1 MDYNKQVN
9 LFVDYFKN
17 SEASINDFN
26 LGVEIEHLI
35 LHRNDFSAVSFYE
48 NKGIEDI
55 LKELTKKGWEPIYE
69 GNYLIGLYNKEA
81 TITLERGA
89 QFELSINPK
98 KSIKEIEKIY
108 LSFIT
113 DILPVLEE
121 WDKVLL
127 CLAYQPVSS
136 VKDIPHVPKKR
147 YKYLKKYREIIGKC
161 TPIFHT
167 GTASIQCSIDY
178 KDEDDFRK
186 KCRVATFLS
195 PVIYS
200 MFDNAPFFEGKL
212 YKDYA
217 LRAQIWDN
225 YEKIRCGFIKGVFN
239 RDFNYRAYADYV
251 LNIPPIVVKKDD
263 QFEFTGVK
271 LLKDILNPEQVSHTE
286 IEHFLSVVYP
296 DVRARKYIEIRMC
309 DAIPYPL
316 NMGYLTLLKGLLYDK
331 ENLDRLF
338 TLSSKYSEKVIK
350 LAKDKIKTE
359 GIETEF
365 AGTTINKF
373 FYRIIEMAGDGL
385 IAEERKYLSNI
396 EDWLKDGKLPPRR
409 MILEN
414 YHHGKKNALKQFI
427 ISPVNIKGTQ

>member
-1 MDYNKQVN
+1 
-9 LFVDYFKN
+9 
-17 SEASINDFN
+17 
-26 LGVEIEHLI
+26 
-35 LHRNDFSAVSFYE
+35 
-48 NKGIEDI
+48 
-55 LKELTKKGWEPIYE
+55 LTKKGWEPIYE
-69 GNYLIGLYNKEA
+69 GNYLISLNNKGA
-81 TITLERGA
+81 RINLERGA
-89 QFELSINPK
+89 QVELSIKPQKNIK
-98 KSIKEIEKIY
+98 KIEKVY

-113 DILPVLEE
+113 DILPILKE
-121 WDKVLL
+121 WGKILL

-136 VKDIPHVPKKR
+136 VKDIPQVPKKR
-147 YKYLKKYREIIGKC
+147 YKYMKKYREIIGKYN
-161 TPIFHT
+161 TIFHT
-167 GTASIQCSIDY
+167 GTASLQCSIDY

-212 YKDYA
+212 YEGNA
-217 LRAQIWDN
+217 LRVQIWDD

-239 RDFNYRAYADYV
+239 RDFNYRMYADYL
-251 LNIPPIVVKKDD
+251 LNIPPIIVKKDE
-263 QFEFTGVK
+263 QFEFANVK
-271 LLKDILNPEQVSHTE
+271 LLKDILESEQVTQTQ
-286 IEHFLSVVYP
+286 IDHFLSMVFP
-296 DVRARKYIEIRMC
+296 DVRVRKYIEIRMC

-316 NMGYLTLLKGLLYDK
+316 SMGYLALLKGLLYDK
-331 ENLDRLF
+331 ENLDRLY
-338 TLSSKYSEKVIK
+338 TLSCKYSEKVIK
-350 LAKDKIKTE
+350 LAKSKIKTE